1 MKRASSTALYRRG
14 RRPSQRERWWSAVVA
29 ATLGVAACLDYTTD
43 PDEVAAI
50 EFVTLPSPSIVAG
63 DTLRDATSGV
73 AVPLVARLFN
83 GDGEEITG
91 PVEFFAQQPILHV
104 TEGDLLVADAGAS
117 GTVGVFAS
125 TLGVQSVA
133 QQIEIVPAP
142 ATLSADGLI
151 VPLEWVVPDDPSRN
165 TSNPLGAR
173 VQTATGANVRS
184 WIVRFQLE
192 AGGRVIPEN
201 DTSQVFLM
209 GDNGRPSYV
218 DTTDVGGKVSRRM
231 RLRIAPGLTP
241 PDSAIITVSTSYR
254 GVPLTG
260 SPLRLVLPVRPAT
273 ANISATAR

>member
-1 MKRASSTALYRRG
+1 MK
-14 RRPSQRERWWSAVVA
+14 RWWSGFVAV
-29 ATLGVAACLDYTTD
+29 TIGVAACLDYSTD
-43 PDEVAAI
+43 PDDIAAI
-50 EFVTLPSPSIVAG
+50 EFETLPSPSIVAG
-63 DTLRDATSGV
+63 DTLRDASGA

-91 PVEFFAQQPILHV
+91 PVEFFSQQPILHV
-104 TEGDLLVADAGAS
+104 TDGDLLVADAGAS

-133 QQIEIVPAP
+133 QEVQIVPAP
-142 ATLSADGLI
+142 ATLAIDGVI
-151 VPLEWVVPDDPSRN
+151 TPLEWVVPDDPSQN
-165 TSNPLGAR
+165 TSAPVGAR
-173 VQTATGANVRS
+173 VTTASNAAVRA

-192 AGGRVIPEN
+192 AGGRVIPET
-201 DTSQVFLM
+201 DTSQVFLI

-218 DTTDVGGKVSRRM
+218 DTTDVSGKVSRRM
-231 RLRIAPGLTP
+231 RLKIAPGLTP